1 MSAPWVEEGTLK
13 VAGKEL
19 EYRCYGS
26 PPNKAPTLVLLH
38 EGLGCVQ
45 LWRDFPAKLAQA
57 TGCGVFVYS
66 RAGYGRSDP
75 VELPRP
81 LDYMTIE
88 ATEVLPVVLD
98 AIGAPSAILLGHS
111 DGATIA
117 AIYAGQVTDD
127 RVGGVVLI
135 APHFFTET
143 NGLLAITDARDA
155 YDTGDL
161 RDRLGKYHNNPD
173 NAFRGWNDSW
183 LNPEFKAWDV
193 RDVLDNIRVPVF
205 AVQGEDDPYG
215 TLDQIDVVK
224 QRVSLSV
231 VTSLILKNCRHAPH
245 LEYSD
250 EVIAAVASFCT
261 SLLHS

>member
-1 MSAPWVEEGTLK
+1 MSAPWVEQGTLIA
-13 VAGKEL
+13 AGKAL

-26 PPNKAPTLVLLH
+26 PPTDAPTFVLLH

-57 TGCGVFVYS
+57 TGFGVFVYS
-66 RAGYGRSDP
+66 RAGYGRSES

-98 AIGAPSAILLGHS
+98 AINTPSVILLGHS

-117 AIYAGQVTDD
+117 AIYAGQVIDD
-127 RVGGVVLI
+127 RVVGVVLF
-135 APHFFTET
+135 APHFFTEH
-143 NGLLAITDARDA
+143 NGLLAIANARDS
-155 YDTGDL
+155 YDSGDL
-161 RDRLGKYHNNPD
+161 REKLGKYHDNPD

-183 LNPEFKAWDV
+183 LSPKFKAWDV
-193 RDVLDNIRVPVF
+193 RDVLDDIRVPVF
-205 AVQGEDDPYG
+205 TVQGEDDPYG
-215 TLDQIDVVK
+215 TLYQIDVVK

-231 VTSLILKNCRHAPH
+231 VTSLILANCQHAPH
-245 LEYSD
+245 LEHSD
-250 EVIAAVASFCT
+250 EVISAVASFGA
-261 SLLHS
+261 SLQHS